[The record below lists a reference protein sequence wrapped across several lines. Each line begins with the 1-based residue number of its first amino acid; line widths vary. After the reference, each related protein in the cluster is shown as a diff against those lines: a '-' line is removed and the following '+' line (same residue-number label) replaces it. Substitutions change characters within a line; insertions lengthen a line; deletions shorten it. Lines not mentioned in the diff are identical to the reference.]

1 MLESVIISTLAGSLV
16 CIMVL
21 IFKNKILSLLGG
33 KALYYISLLTMLIF
47 VLPMNIGEITLPEI
61 QIQREVNITEFNTT
75 TPINNTNN
83 AQPKNQKQQVYDKPQ
98 YNTLPKP
105 SNIVRRSNPVT
116 IQEILF
122 VVWLLGFIVSMLRYF
137 ISYFRFK
144 KKICNFDTHEKI
156 NGVDVIKSP
165 LITSPMIF
173 GFFKPTLAIPEIEMN
188 EEDYNLAI
196 KHEMVHYKH
205 HDSWFKLFAVMVN
218 SICWFNPIAY
228 FMVNLIGEACEYAC
242 DEQVTKEMDIED
254 KKQYSTMILSMVCQS
269 SPALSSNMA
278 KNKKQLKR
286 RFEMIM
292 KKKRFSIFKTAF
304 CTLLILAVT
313 CGSVVLAN
321 EVAPIVSSLLKDD
334 YVYITNFGKG
344 NYNGF
349 VPTEKD
355 GVYYLP
361 WREFLNNSDVENDK
375 IKYDNGT
382 VTVDVWSKTHK
393 MITALEP
400 NTSGEPTVR
409 SETTIPGRLVWA
421 TSCKIGEKD
430 VFIDGNKF
438 SLTNPPY
445 IDNGITYVPYE
456 YIQILKNYEET
467 SIEKSEDFSHRTT
480 VFSGTMKFGYDSMKS
495 KFYADDLEI
504 VSLTRK
510 KLDSDVAGNTLVSI
524 SGYACEQADAY
535 IRKTGYRTE
544 FEAKFSFRNY
554 ANRNDAGNAE
564 VILNK
569 VTRIYSKGSD
579 IEGQFTVK
587 IDGKT
592 IYENE
597 KGYITNLPIP
607 AGDGKVDT
615 GETTILVG
623 DTTIRVFFM
632 GFGERPYEEYSAL
645 SLKNREISKM
655 YDTKRIG
662 LFPVETKL
670 NGKEVK
676 RTNKDNYFEYNIN
689 ENYALIGI
697 GFDDYINE
705 QNMKYGDYNSY
716 SITRDEE
723 SQIRMIDENT
733 FAGHFYFE
741 HSTTRIDSF
750 DAIITLL
757 PDNKFEFRSND
768 GKYIVRGTTGE
779 FIPQWEWSEEQ
790 KMSYPPQV
798 VMIDE

>member
-33 KALYYISLLTMLIF
+33 KALYYISLLAMLIF

-122 VVWLLGFIVSMLRYF
+122 AAWLLGFIVSMLRYF

-205 HDSWFKLFAVMVN
+205 HDSWFKLFAVIVN

-242 DEQVTKEMDIED
+242 DEQVTKEMNVED
-254 KKQYSTMILSMVCQS
+254 KKQYSTMILSMICQS

-292 KKKRFSIFKTAF
+292 KKKRYSIFKTAF
-304 CTLLILAVT
+304 CTLLILAAT

-334 YVYITNFGKG
+334 YVYISNYG
-344 NYNGF
+344 NRAYNEF
-349 VPTEKD
+349 VPIEKN
-355 GVYYLP
+355 GVYYVPL
-361 WREFLNNSDVENDK
+361 REFLNKSDIENDK

-382 VTVDVWSKTHK
+382 ITVDIWTNQLTVYSSSFEVGSQEYTNGGAERTGEIIPAQYSWS
-393 MITALEP
+393 
-400 NTSGEPTVR
+400 
-409 SETTIPGRLVWA
+409 TTCVIGSKEVDIA
-421 TSCKIGEKD
+421 GEKYTL
-430 VFIDGNKF
+430 N
-438 SLTNPPY
+438 NAPY
-445 IDNGITYVPYE
+445 IEDGITYVPYE
-456 YIQILKNYEET
+456 YLQQLRLYEY
-467 SIEKSEDFSHRTT
+467 KSTNVKVPEHKKT
-480 VFSGTMKFGYDSMKS
+480 S
-495 KFYADDLEI
+495 KF
-504 VSLTRK
+504 VSLMLFGFNSANAEYYTDDIHLENLGVENAYAHTTYNSQAK
-510 KLDSDVAGNTLVSI
+510 I
-524 SGYACEQADAY
+524 S
-535 IRKTGYRTE
+535 KTGYRTE
-544 FEAKFSFRNY
+544 FQAKYDYVDLNEL
-554 ANRNDAGNAE
+554 DKQGNIS
-564 VILNK
+564 VKLNK
-569 VTRIYSKGSD
+569 VIRIYSKGSD
-579 IEGQFTVK
+579 IEGLFTVV
-587 IDGKT
+587 IDGET
-592 IYENE
+592 IYDNE
-597 KGYITNLPIP
+597 PGYIINLPIP
-607 AGDGKVDT
+607 AGEGVLEFSSTRVKIGELKFNMYFT
-615 GETTILVG
+615 GLNSITDEYN
-623 DTTIRVFFM
+623 
-632 GFGERPYEEYSAL
+632 ERA
-645 SLKNREISKM
+645 REIGKMSELPDTVRKFIVPSAVKLNGINVSRGSKM
-655 YDTKRIG
+655 YS
-662 LFPVETKL
+662 LLSYNPE
-670 NGKEVK
+670 KELIDV
-676 RTNKDNYFEYNIN
+676 NIQFDNYIGNNDTPFNLYRIN
-689 ENYALIGI
+689 SEV
-697 GFDDYINE
+697 
-705 QNMKYGDYNSY
+705 NSKM
-716 SITRDEE
+716 TV
-723 SQIRMIDENT
+723 IDENT
-733 FAGHFYFE
+733 ISAELYLTE
-741 HSTTRIDSF
+741 DNNNRLDSF
-750 DAIITLL
+750 DAIISFM
-757 PDNKFEFRSND
+757 PDGRFELKSTD
-768 GKYIVRGTTGE
+768 GKYIIKGRAE
-779 FIPQWEWSEEQ
+779 DFIPQWQWTEEQ
-790 KMSYPPQV
+790 KNAPVPQV